1 MSNLEDYISKAEH
14 EEFRKRLDSEN
25 AQQNRRIDKL
35 ENMVEKINVLA
46 TSTEK
51 LATNMEMMLKE
62 QERQNKEQERQ
73 REQLDALQNSGGKKW
88 DDVKKMVLS
97 AVISIVIAAV
107 AVMIGLKV

>member
-1 MSNLEDYISKAEH
+1 MEDCISKAEH

-25 AQQNRRIDKL
+25 DRQNHRIDRL

-73 REQLDALQNSGGKKW
+73 REQLNALQNSGGKKW
-88 DDVKKMVLS
+88 DDVKKMVLQT
-97 AVISIVIAAV
+97 VISVVVAAV